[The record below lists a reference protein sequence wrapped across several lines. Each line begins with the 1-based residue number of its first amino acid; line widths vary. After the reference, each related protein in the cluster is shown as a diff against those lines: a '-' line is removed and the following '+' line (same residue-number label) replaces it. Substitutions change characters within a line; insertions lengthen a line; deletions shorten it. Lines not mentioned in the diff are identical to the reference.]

1 MTPVPGARL
10 PRVAAFAAVPY
21 TAAPDPAALAALTRF
36 ERASLGHADA
46 PQRAAA
52 ILAAKRA
59 VQRLHP
65 GLDLRDIEVL
75 RRQHCAPVLRL
86 RGRETRLSL
95 SLSHGD
101 GLAVAALLADPEG
114 APCAR

>member
-1 MTPVPGARL
+1 MTRT
-10 PRVAAFAAVPY
+10 PRVAAFAAVTY
-21 TAAPDPAALAALTRF
+21 TDGPDAAALAALTRF

-86 RGRETRLSL
+86 RGRETPLPLSL

-114 APCAR
+114 TPCAR

>member
-1 MTPVPGARL
+1 MNRL
-10 PRVAAFAAVPY
+10 ARVAAFAAVPY
-21 TAAPDPAALAALTRF
+21 TDGPDPAALAALTRL

-52 ILAAKRA
+52 ILATKHA

-65 GLDLRDIEVL
+65 GLALHEIEVL
-75 RRQHCAPVLRL
+75 RRQHSAPVLRL
-86 RGRETRLSL
+86 RGRQAPLSL

-114 APCAR
+114 TPCAR